1 VTEKREAVI
10 VSAVRTPIGSFM
22 GRLSSMPAPRLGAV
36 AIGEAIRR
44 AGIDPAIVD
53 ETFMGCVV
61 PNGQGQAPARQ
72 AAIHG
77 GIPPE
82 TGAVTLNKVCG
93 SGLKTVMLAAGLIRA
108 GDGEVYVAGGMENM
122 SMAPYMLLK
131 GRQGY
136 RLGNGDLVDAV
147 VHDGLWSSFTDKH
160 MGCSAEFIAEQYE
173 LTREELDAYAYQS
186 QRKAIE
192 AIDAGRFEEEIV
204 PVEVP
209 QRKGPALIF
218 DTDETPRRDTSLEIL
233 AKLRPA
239 FQKDGIVTAG
249 NAPGITDGAAATVVM
264 SRARAEALGVTP
276 LARIVGYAQAAVEP
290 QWLFIAPAHAVRR
303 LVEKTGTALADY
315 DLIELN
321 EAFAAQV
328 LADGRDLGKDGWD
341 WEKVNVNGGAIALGH
356 PIGCSGTRVLV
367 TLIHALKQRG
377 LKRGMASLCL
387 GGGEAVAMEIEIE
400 D

>member
-1 VTEKREAVI
+1 MTEKREAVI

-315 DLIELN
+315 DLIEL
-321 EAFAAQV
+321 
-328 LADGRDLGKDGWD
+328 
-341 WEKVNVNGGAIALGH
+341 
-356 PIGCSGTRVLV
+356 
-367 TLIHALKQRG
+367 
-377 LKRGMASLCL
+377 
-387 GGGEAVAMEIEIE
+387 
-400 D
+400 